1 MKGTDVAATN
11 VPGPPFPVYVS
22 GARVTRIM
30 PFAPKGGAAVN
41 VALMTYDGTAYLGI
55 TIDPA
60 AVTDPDL
67 LIDSLSAALHAVTA
81 AV

>member
-11 VPGPPFPVYVS
+11 VPGPPFPVYVA
-22 GARVTRIM
+22 GARVTRLV
-30 PFAPKGGAAVN
+30 PFAPKGGASVN
-41 VALMTYDGTAYLGI
+41 VALMSYDGTAFLGI

-67 LIDSLSAALHAVTA
+67 LVDCLSAALRGVASA
-81 AV
+81 A